1 MSTRTVDIELKF
13 GAGGA
18 GGRLGARN
26 AGVPLAEAFRIVA
39 ARVTEGISKLSLI
52 EIELASHDG
61 IDFAGAVGQDAVLSI
76 LLDGVPSR
84 SWTTRLGSARFA
96 GIEEGAM
103 RYKLDLHPR
112 LWFLRHTK
120 NTRKFRNMSAK
131 DIVSQVLSEGQV
143 PFAWKTTRTPP
154 VRKYCVQYRESNLAF
169 VLRLLEFEGIYYS
182 FTSDDILELGDKSQ
196 SADFVDGA
204 PHYELLDAAGSLD
217 RDELG
222 VHEWRRRARVASGK
236 ASVNDFNWKKPRLN
250 LLTSKAA
257 GLDAEL
263 ETYDYPTGFRSPAH
277 GEYLAQIRLEAQRV
291 PARTTSGKG
300 NVASFAPLRKMSF
313 GDIGGAGFNGE
324 FLLIE
329 VQHLFHN
336 AVYQSALTLPMGRIY
351 ENSFSAIPSDVPFR
365 PAWETP
371 RPTIEGSHTA
381 MVRGPAGA
389 EIHTDKYG
397 RFRAQFHWDREAKGT
412 DEDSRWV
419 RPLQES
425 ATSMVLARVGWEM
438 SISYIDGDAD
448 RPVGIAR
455 NINGV
460 MVPTYGQPAQKSVMT
475 IKTPTSPKN
484 GGYNELRLDDNAGSQ
499 SFFVRAER
507 DFIGVVKHDKTERI
521 GNNETHFVSVH
532 MNRAIEH
539 DQQVAIG
546 ANSKTSV
553 GNDYRLEVKGDR
565 SISVGGNETLEVGA
579 TAAASIFGND
589 QETVGSVRLTQAGL
603 TTEGSINR
611 RTEKTISRTVGGA
624 FIAIT
629 NENVQTQIQK
639 NYLEMVGGVKLTMT
653 KNGSISQVVS
663 GEKKL
668 MVGGAILRQS
678 GEDMGAGAE
687 KTQVNVAGVATLT
700 SAERVEYRGKVV
712 RLEALSS
719 LSFKGPGL
727 EFTLT
732 PGKTTLKGI
741 VLLQPGDKLVTT
753 GGPDNITK

>member
-1 MSTRTVDIELKF
+1 MSTRTVDIDL
-13 GAGGA
+13 AIP
-18 GGRLGARN
+18 
-26 AGVPLAEAFRIVA
+26 VAEAFRIVA
-39 ARVTEGISKLSLI
+39 ARVVEGISKLTHVEV
-52 EIELASHDG
+52 EIASHDA
-61 IDFAGAVGQDAVLSI
+61 IDFSGAVNKDAALAI
-76 LLDGVPSR
+76 RLDGVPAR
-84 SWTTRLGSARFA
+84 SWSARLSEARFA
-96 GIEEGAM
+96 GVEEGAM
-103 RYKLDLHPR
+103 RYKLDFHPR

-131 DIVSQVLSEGQV
+131 DIITKVLAEGQV
-143 PFAWKTTRTPP
+143 PFEWKATRTPP

-169 VLRLLEFEGIYYS
+169 VLRLLEFEGIYYT
-182 FTSDDILELGDKSQ
+182 FTNDDVLEFGDQSA
-196 SADFVDGA
+196 SADFVEGA
-204 PHYELLDAAGSLD
+204 PHYELLDASGALD

-222 VHEWRRRARVASGK
+222 IHEWKRRTRVASGK
-236 ASVNDFNWKKPRLN
+236 ASVNDHNWKKPRLD

-257 GLDAEL
+257 DLDTEL
-263 ETYDYPTGFRSPAH
+263 ETYDYPTGFRNPKD
-277 GEYLAQIRLEAQRV
+277 GEYLAQIRLEGQRV
-291 PARTTSGKG
+291 PARTVSGKG
-300 NVASFAPLRKMSF
+300 NVPTFAPLRKLSF
-313 GDIGGAGFNGE
+313 GDKGGFGFGGE
-324 FLLIE
+324 HLLVE
-329 VQHLFHN
+329 VHHHHHN
-336 AVYQSALTLPMGRIY
+336 AIYQSVLTLPTGRIY
-351 ENSFSAIPSDVPFR
+351 ENSFVAVPSDVPFR
-365 PAWETP
+365 PAWVTP
-371 RPTIEGSHTA
+371 RPTIEGTHTA

-438 SISYIDGDAD
+438 SIAYIDGDPD

-455 NINGV
+455 NINGI

-507 DFIGVVKHDKTERI
+507 DLVGVVKHDKTERI
-521 GNNETHFVSVH
+521 GNNETHSVSVH

-539 DQQVAIG
+539 DQTVAIG

-553 GNDYRLEVKGDR
+553 GHDYRLEVKANR
-565 SISVGGNETLEVGA
+565 SITVGGNETIEVGA
-579 TAAASIFGND
+579 SAGSSIFNND
-589 QETVGSVRLTQAGL
+589 TETVGSVRLTQAGL

-611 RTEKTISRTVGGA
+611 RTEKTVSRTVGGA
-624 FIAIT
+624 FIAVT
-629 NENVQTQIQK
+629 NENVQTQVQK
-639 NYLEMVGGVKLTMT
+639 NYVDIIGGVKLTMT

-668 MVGGAILRQS
+668 FVGGAILRQS
-678 GEDMGAGAE
+678 GEDMGTGAE
-687 KTQVNVAGVATLT
+687 KTQVNVAGMADLR

-712 RLEALSS
+712 KLEAMSS
-719 LSFKGPGL
+719 LTFKGPGM
-727 EFTLT
+727 EMSLT

-741 VLLQPGDKLVTT
+741 VLLQPGDKLITT

>member
-1 MSTRTVDIELKF
+1 MSTRTVDIDL
-13 GAGGA
+13 AIP
-18 GGRLGARN
+18 
-26 AGVPLAEAFRIVA
+26 VAEAFRIVA
-39 ARVTEGISKLSLI
+39 ARVIEGISKLTHVEV
-52 EIELASHDG
+52 EIASHEA
-61 IDFAGAVGQDAVLSI
+61 IDFSGTVNKDGTLAI
-76 LLDGVPSR
+76 RLDRVPAR
-84 SWTTRLGSARFA
+84 SWTMRLSEARFA

-103 RYKLDLHPR
+103 RYKLDFRPR

-131 DIVSQVLSEGQV
+131 DIITKVLSEGQV
-143 PFAWKTTRTPP
+143 PFEWKATRTPP

-169 VLRLLEFEGIYYS
+169 VLRLLEFEGIYYT

-196 SADFVDGA
+196 SADFVEGA
-204 PHYELLDAAGSLD
+204 PHYELLDASGAMD

-222 VHEWRRRARVASGK
+222 IHEWKRRTRVASGK
-236 ASVNDFNWKKPRLN
+236 ASVNDHNWKKPRLS
-250 LLTSKAA
+250 LLTSKSAD
-257 GLDAEL
+257 LDAEL
-263 ETYDYPTGFRSPAH
+263 ETYDYPTGFRNPKD

-291 PARTTSGKG
+291 PSRTVSGKG
-300 NVASFAPLRKMSF
+300 NVPTFAPLRKLLF
-313 GDIGGAGFNGE
+313 GDKGGGGFSGE
-324 FLLIE
+324 HLLLE
-329 VQHLFHN
+329 VHHHHHN
-336 AVYQSALTLPMGRIY
+336 AIYQSVLTLPMGRIY
-351 ENSFSAIPSDVPFR
+351 ENSFVAIPSDVPFR
-365 PAWETP
+365 PAWVTP
-371 RPTIEGSHTA
+371 RPTIEGMHTA

-438 SISYIDGDAD
+438 SIAYIDGDPD

-460 MVPTYGQPAQKSVMT
+460 MVPTYAQPAQKSVMT

-484 GGYNELRLDDNAGSQ
+484 GGYNEIRLDDNAGAQ
-499 SFFVRAER
+499 HFFVKAER
-507 DFIGVVKHDKTERI
+507 DLVGVVKHDKTERI

-532 MNRAIEH
+532 MNRAIER
-539 DQQVAIG
+539 DQTVAVG

-553 GNDYRLEVKGDR
+553 GHDYRLEVKGNR
-565 SISVGGNETLEVGA
+565 SITVGGNETIEVGA
-579 TAAASIFGND
+579 TAGASIFNND
-589 QETVGSVRLTQAGL
+589 TENVGSVRLTQAGL

-624 FIAIT
+624 FIAVT
-629 NENVQTQIQK
+629 NENVQTQVQK
-639 NYLEMVGGVKLTMT
+639 NYVDVVGGVKLTMT

-668 MVGGAILRQS
+668 FVGGAILRQS
-678 GEDMGAGAE
+678 GEDMGTGAE
-687 KTQVNVAGVATLT
+687 KTQVNVAGMADLR

-712 RLEALSS
+712 RLEAMSS
-719 LSFKGPGL
+719 LTFKGPGM
-727 EFTLT
+727 EISLT
-732 PGKTTLKGI
+732 PSKTTLKGM